1 MDSLII
7 EYKVTIFKL
16 KSLLSDKNPQILHFV
31 QNDSILH

>member
-16 KSLLSDKNPQILHFV
+16 DIRNKKPENIAQVCLKL
-31 QNDSILH
+31 